1 MTRPVSRAR
10 HRHVLLSAVAV
21 TGLCFCASA
30 LAQNAPS
37 PNTPITGDKTIDAIL
52 GTPQTAYKSALVLA
66 SATQTPRQ
74 PVAYTSLKKSEPK
87 LPAGLETG
95 LSAWDAQLYQ
105 AAFEAID
112 KGDFATADVS
122 IEKISDRSLMG
133 YVEFNKLF
141 HADYSSSYEELM
153 SWLERYPDHPQA
165 MRVWNLAKRK
175 KPEGAGDPPFPQA
188 FGPKPSGAQQLSA
201 GSLFDTAP
209 RSEVKAG
216 TAGPDSAL
224 TPKSARSAYN
234 DGKLDQALKLGV
246 QIGDRW
252 VAGLA
257 AWRLKRYDEA
267 LKHFDFIVNDPSQ
280 NAWSQSGGAY
290 WAGRAAVKLGHKAQA
305 DLYFKYAASYPFTF
319 YGLVAEQRLGAEP
332 AVIRAQKG
340 QTPVYAEDA
349 RGLYTAK
356 LNADFTWAKSNPQ
369 ARRVSMLAAV
379 GRKSDARSELLSAIQ
394 RAPDQQTRNN
404 WLALADAQDLTVS
417 QVRPSD
423 RLFDPSNYTIPD
435 FEPTEGWRIDKAL
448 LFAIARKESK
458 FNAKAKSYAGAYG
471 LLQLMPATAYVV
483 TKDSSLMSNP
493 DKLLDPAVN
502 LQVGQSYML
511 RLAGSGI
518 NDSDLFR
525 VVASY
530 NAGEKWVQ
538 DATRSLGDD
547 ADSLLVMESIPVAQ
561 TRQYVEEV
569 VAAYWIYHHIMGK
582 PSKTLAL
589 AASDAKIVDI
599 LADK

>member
-1 MTRPVSRAR
+1 M
-10 HRHVLLSAVAV
+10 SAVALC
-21 TGLCFCASA
+21 GLSVCGMASA
-30 LAQNAPS
+30 Q
-37 PNTPITGDKTIDAIL
+37 TGDKTVDAIL
-52 GTPQTAYKSALVLA
+52 GASQNSYKSAVLLA
-66 SATQTPRQ
+66 AADTPRQ
-74 PVAYTSLKKSEPK
+74 PVAYNALKKPASK
-87 LPAGLETG
+87 LPAALETG
-95 LSAWDAQLYQ
+95 MSPWDAQLYQ
-105 AAFEAID
+105 AAFDAID
-112 KGDFATADVS
+112 KGDFTTADAS
-122 IEKISDRSLMG
+122 IEKISDKSLMG

-141 HADYSSSYEELM
+141 HADYSSTYEELM

-175 KPEGAGDPPFPQA
+175 KPEGAGDPPFPKLA
-188 FGPKPSGAQQLSA
+188 GAQQLSST
-201 GSLFDTAP
+201 GFLDGAP
-209 RSEVKAG
+209 RTEVKAG

-257 AWRLKRYDEA
+257 AYRLKRYDEA

-290 WAGRAAVKLGHKAQA
+290 WAGRMATRLGHKAEA
-305 DLYFKYAASYPFTF
+305 ELYFKYAASYPFTF
-319 YGLVAEQRLGAEP
+319 YGLLAEQRLGVEP
-332 AVIRAQKG
+332 AVTRAQKG
-340 QTPVYAEDA
+340 QAPVFAEGS

-356 LNADFTWAKSNPQ
+356 LSSDFNWAKTDTQ
-369 ARRVSMLAAV
+369 AKRVSMLVAV
-379 GRKSDARSELLSAIQ
+379 GRKADAKSELLSAIQ
-394 RAPDQQTRNN
+394 RSPDQQTRNN
-404 WLALADAQDLTVS
+404 WLALADAHDLSVS

-423 RLFDPSNYTIPD
+423 RLFDPASYTLPD
-435 FEPTEGWRIDKAL
+435 FEPTEGWRVDKAL

-502 LQVGQSYML
+502 LEVGQSYML
-511 RLAGSGI
+511 RLAASGI

-538 DATRSLGDD
+538 DAMRSLGDD

-569 VAAYWIYHHIMGK
+569 VAAYWIYRQIMEK
-582 PSKTLAL
+582 PSKTLAM